1 MYYSAYVSVDQAPI
15 GHKIDRLPELVEP
28 PLRRENRLYQA
39 DWLMRLYGFSR
50 DEVISSASPW
60 LDLTI
65 DPKQAFARR
74 HPELFPVDINTAD
87 REMILKVPGIGLKSA
102 NRIVNLRRKGR
113 IRLDHLRQL
122 GAIVSRAQPFIHCD
136 GLPEVQWSGAML
148 NQKPQAPE
156 STMVVG
162 GKSIIGD
169 VQRVFETDGTFEG
182 LLSAIFEAYAN
193 GQPPDAIVPRGRG
206 QQGLFEQPVTITTDP
221 ALADRVWK
229 GLKTHLG
236 SKRRRKLYDA
246 YLSGHTGVETMI
258 FKLVTDAIAAR
269 RGRGNRSHLSAVIRI
284 DQLSGKVRREAHRMK
299 GFIRF
304 QQTADDRYLALIA
317 PRYDVL
323 PLIRRHFESRFA
335 DQAWMIVDTQRN
347 YGLCYD
353 QGHTR
358 ELQVDPAALEGTCRD
373 ENADEHL
380 CQTLWQRYY
389 TAVNVQPRNNPRL
402 HVNKLPRRYWRYLTE
417 KHT

>member
-1 MYYSAYVSVDQAPI
+1 VSQA
-15 GHKIDRLPELVEP
+15 IDRLTDLVKP

-39 DWLMRLYGFSR
+39 DWLMRLYGFSI
-50 DEVISSASPW
+50 DEVVSSASPW

-65 DPKQAFARR
+65 DPKQAFAQR

-102 NRIVNLRRKGR
+102 NRIVNLRRKGG

-122 GAIVSRAQPFIHCD
+122 GAIVSRARPFIHCD
-136 GLPEVQWSGAML
+136 GLPEAQWSGATL
-148 NQKPQAPE
+148 KQKPQVPE
-156 STMVVG
+156 SLSVAG
-162 GKSIIGD
+162 GKGKSA
-169 VQRVFETDGTFEG
+169 VQAGQRIFETDGTFEG
-182 LLSAIFEAYAN
+182 LLTAIYEAYAQGN
-193 GQPPDAIVPRGRG
+193 PPDAIVPKSRG
-206 QQGLFEQPVTITTDP
+206 QRGLFEQPVAITTSP

-236 SKRRRKLYDA
+236 VKGRRRLYDA
-246 YLSGHTGVETMI
+246 FLSGHTGVETMI
-258 FKLVTDAIAAR
+258 FQLVSDTIATR
-269 RGRGNRSHLSAVIRI
+269 SGRGTCPQLSAVIQI
-284 DQLSGKVRREAHRMK
+284 DQLSSKVRREAHRMK

-323 PLIRRHFESRFA
+323 PLVRRHFESRFA

-347 YGLCYD
+347 YGLCYA

-358 ELQVDPAALEGTCRD
+358 ELQVDPAEFKDTWQG

-417 KHT
+417 KQT